1 MKSLA
6 IGIKRF
12 LKEEEGVTMVEY
24 GLIAALIAIV
34 CIIFITN
41 VGSNLNLTFGEI
53 CNRLKAALDKAG
65 VAGSVAC

>member
-12 LKEEEGVTMVEY
+12 LQEEEGVTMVEY

-34 CIIFITN
+34 CILAIT
-41 VGSNLNLTFGEI
+41 GLGTNLNTAFVTI
-53 CNRLKAALDKAG
+53 CNAIAG
-65 VAGSVAC
+65 AVGGVGC